1 MTRTRIFLAVVAL
14 VLAVSPSLAANP
26 KSKGYPFQTAPDKA
40 IGVVEKLEKVSG
52 KKAAL
57 TDDERK
63 LFADARDGKLDTM
76 SFGESCLIASG
87 VTDAA
92 KRKVYL
98 TKLDALEKDARKA
111 IADAKTPAEKAEKLL
126 KFLHEG
132 PMKAGYES
140 NQTDLHTILDTGKF
154 NCVSSAVLYNVIGRR
169 LDLDLVAVEVPH
181 HVFSLL
187 RDGERKIDV
196 ETTSPRGFDPNGLK
210 TPKGKAPTDRYKG
223 QRREVNELGLAS
235 VIAYN
240 HGVTMLEE
248 KRFHEA
254 VLASFRALSLDSANP
269 GAAQNTLAGLVQW
282 GVELNETGKFEDA
295 LTVAAAGLEISPK
308 DSIIKNNMKAVYDSW
323 ADSFMKKNDW
333 AGAIKVYEKALAQ
346 MPGDSHL
353 KNNLAYCKQ
362 ELTRK

>member
-1 MTRTRIFLAVVAL
+1 MTRTRIILAVIAL
-14 VLAVSPSLAANP
+14 VVAVSPSQAASP
-26 KSKGYPFQTAPDKA
+26 KSKGYPFQLSPDKA
-40 IGVVEKLEKVSG
+40 IGVVEKLEKISG
-52 KKAAL
+52 KKVAL

-98 TKLDALEKDARKA
+98 TKLDTIETDARKA
-111 IADAKTPAEKAEKLL
+111 ITGAKTPTEKAEKLL
-126 KFLHEG
+126 KFLHDG

-140 NQTDLHTILDTGKF
+140 KQTDLHTILDTGRF
-154 NCVSSAVLYNVIGRR
+154 NCVSSAVLFNVIGRR
-169 LDLDLVAVEVPH
+169 LDLDLVAVEVPQ

-187 RDGERKIDV
+187 RDGDQKIDV
-196 ETTSPRGFDPNGLK
+196 ETTSPRGVNPNGLK

-223 QRREVNELGLAS
+223 QRREVGELGLAS

-240 HGVTMLEE
+240 HSVTMIEE

-254 VLASFRALSLDSANP
+254 VMMSFRALSLDPTNP
-269 GAAQNTLAGLVQW
+269 GAAQNTLAGFVQW
-282 GVELNETGKFEDA
+282 GVELENSGKYEEA
-295 LTVAAAGLEISPK
+295 LTVAATGLEVSPK
-308 DSIIKNNMKAVYDSW
+308 ESIIKNNTMAVYDSW
-323 ADSFMKKNDW
+323 ANSYMKKNDW
-333 AGAIKVYEKALAQ
+333 AGAIVVYEKALAK
-346 MPGDSHL
+346 MPGDSHM
-353 KNNLAYCKQ
+353 KHNLAYCKQ